1 MRLAISSLVL
11 AAGLATAAQAQAPAQ
26 APAQP
31 AAPAAQPGA
40 TAAQPAGAPATQAPA
55 AQAPGGAPAA
65 PPALPTAGDGA
76 ALLSVLDNVC
86 KPAVRGGKLED
97 VAKAQ
102 GFKQNRR
109 DMTWAKPLGG
119 NKAYQIVVFP
129 QGSNKDSCFGEVRFA
144 HGQDATLTQALNVW
158 AFVQQPPLDPTAN
171 YTQPQDPDGLKRV
184 RRSWEYVASNQSVGV
199 NISTV
204 RKPDDT
210 PVNRAY
216 DLATFQYQERKF

>member
-11 AAGLATAAQAQAPAQ
+11 AAGLATAAHAQDPAQPAPA
-26 APAQP
+26 AQP
-31 AAPAAQPGA
+31 AAPAA
-40 TAAQPAGAPATQAPA
+40 TAEQPAAAPA
-55 AQAPGGAPAA
+55 AQAPAGQAPAAAPVA
-65 PPALPTAGDGA
+65 PPALPTTGDGA
-76 ALLSVLDNVC
+76 VLLSVLDNVC

-97 VAKAQ
+97 LAKAQ

-119 NKAYQIVVFP
+119 AKAYQIVVFP

-144 HGQDATLTQALNVW
+144 HGQDAPLTQALNVW

-184 RRSWEYVASNQSVGV
+184 RRSWEHVASNQSIGV

>member
-11 AAGLATAAQAQAPAQ
+11 AAGLATAAQAQDPAAQPAAQPATPAPA
-26 APAQP
+26 AEQP
-31 AAPAAQPGA
+31 AAPAA
-40 TAAQPAGAPATQAPA
+40 APAPA
-55 AQAPGGAPAA
+55 AEAPAAAPQA
-65 PPALPTAGDGA
+65 PPALPTSGDGA

-86 KPAVRGGKLED
+86 KPAVRGQKLD
-97 VAKAQ
+97 DLAKAN

-109 DMTWAKPLGG
+109 DLTWAKPLGG
-119 NKAYQIVVFP
+119 AKAYQIVLYP

-144 HGQDATLTQALNVW
+144 HGQDAPLTQALNIW
-158 AFVQQPPLDPTAN
+158 SFVQQPPLDPTAN

-184 RRSWEYVASNQSVGV
+184 RRSWEHVASNQSIGV
-199 NISTV
+199 NISVV

-210 PVNRAY
+210 PVNRGY